1 MNTSLSLN
9 TVLDGGSVPKIWQA
23 EIDFQTIEGWLDRQS
38 LVDRRP
44 TAATATT
51 VKVPSGLS
59 EWQRKKIVR
68 YVDENIDTKLR
79 VSDLSEQV
87 RLSVSRFSKGFNVT
101 FGRPPYDYVLSRRI
115 EAAKYLIASSSEPLS
130 QIAHACGLS
139 DQAHLSKV
147 FKRLVGTTPLK
158 WRKNASVSKTK
169 QWDYLTAGT
178 RAESDHGA
186 EVLHRLLGQTAR
198 PSLAHCHGR

>member
-1 MNTSLSLN
+1 MNKTISFIPLQDEAN
-9 TVLDGGSVPKIWQA
+9 GSKTWGLEA
-23 EIDFQTIEGWLDRQS
+23 DYRAIEGLVERQS
-38 LVDRRP
+38 LADKRIATSVETKEKL
-44 TAATATT
+44 TA
-51 VKVPSGLS
+51 GLS
-59 EWQRKKIVR
+59 EWQRKKIIR
-68 YVDENIDTKLR
+68 YVDGNVDSKLR
-79 VSDLSEQV
+79 VCDLSEQV

-115 EAAKYLIASSSEPLS
+115 EAAKYLIASTDEPLS

-158 WRKNASVSKTK
+158 WRKSASVARST

-178 RAESDHGA
+178 RHAS
-186 EVLHRLLGQTAR
+186 
-198 PSLAHCHGR
+198 GRFDQAVAAL

>member
-1 MNTSLSLN
+1 MDTFLSFS
-9 TVLDGGSVPKIWQA
+9 TVLDSGNAPQVWQA
-23 EIDFQTIEGWLDRQS
+23 EIDFRAIEVWLDLPS

-44 TAATATT
+44 PAATVITEKIA
-51 VKVPSGLS
+51 SGLS

-68 YVDENIDTKLR
+68 YVDENIDTRLR
-79 VSDLSEQV
+79 VSDLSGQV

-115 EAAKYLIASSSEPLS
+115 EAAKYLIASTQEPLS

-158 WRKNASVSKTK
+158 WRKNASVPKTR

-178 RAESDHGA
+178 RAEFDSGA
-186 EVLHRLLGQTAR
+186 QVSG
-198 PSLAHCHGR
+198 GY

>member
-1 MNTSLSLN
+1 MDTSLSFS
-9 TVLDGGSVPKIWQA
+9 TVLDGGNAPHVWQA
-23 EIDFQTIEGWLDRQS
+23 EIDFQTIEGWLARQS
-38 LVDRRP
+38 LADRRP
-44 TAATATT
+44 PATT
-51 VKVPSGLS
+51 TIKEKVTSGLS

-68 YVDENIDTKLR
+68 YVDENIDTRLR

-115 EAAKYLIASSSEPLS
+115 EAAKYLIASTPEPLS

-158 WRKNASVSKTK
+158 WRKNASVSKTR

-178 RAESDHGA
+178 RAEPD
-186 EVLHRLLGQTAR
+186 
-198 PSLAHCHGR
+198 AHVSSGY

>member
-1 MNTSLSLN
+1 MDTFLSFNTA
-9 TVLDGGSVPKIWQA
+9 LDGSDVSQVWHA
-23 EIDFQTIEGWLDRQS
+23 EIDYRTIEGWLDRQA
-38 LVDRRP
+38 LTDRSAP
-44 TAATATT
+44 AVAV
-51 VKVPSGLS
+51 VKEKVTSGLS
-59 EWQRKKIVR
+59 EWQRKKIIR
-68 YVDENIDTKLR
+68 YIDENVDTRLR

-115 EAAKYLIASSSEPLS
+115 EAAKYLIASTQEPLS

-158 WRKNASVSKTK
+158 WRKNASVSKTR

-178 RAESDHGA
+178 RPEADRGA
-186 EVLHRLLGQTAR
+186 QVSVG
-198 PSLAHCHGR
+198 

>member
-1 MNTSLSLN
+1 MDTSLSFS
-9 TVLDGGSVPKIWQA
+9 TVLDGGSAPQVWQA
-23 EIDFQTIEGWLDRQS
+23 EIDFQAFEGWFDRKNLSDRQPP
-38 LVDRRP
+38 V
-44 TAATATT
+44 AVAFKE
-51 VKVPSGLS
+51 KVTSGLS

-68 YVDENIDTKLR
+68 YVDENVDTRLR

-115 EAAKYLIASSSEPLS
+115 EAAKYLIASTQEPLS

-158 WRKNASVSKTK
+158 WRKNASVSKTR
-169 QWDYLTAGT
+169 QWDYLTAGS
-178 RAESDHGA
+178 RAESDIGPQ
-186 EVLHRLLGQTAR
+186 VSVGY
-198 PSLAHCHGR
+198 

>member
-1 MNTSLSLN
+1 MDISLSFHS
-9 TVLDGGSVPKIWQA
+9 TREGSSATQVWQA
-23 EIDFQTIEGWLDRQS
+23 EIDIQTIEGWLDQQN
-38 LVDRRP
+38 LAGRRAS
-44 TAATATT
+44 AATA
-51 VKVPSGLS
+51 VKGKVTAGLS

-68 YVDENIDTKLR
+68 YVDLNIDTKLR

-115 EAAKYLIASSSEPLS
+115 EAAKYLIASTQEPLS

-158 WRKNASVSKTK
+158 WRKNASVSATR
-169 QWDYLTAGT
+169 QWDYLTAGS
-178 RAESDHGA
+178 RADPDGGTQVSIGY
-186 EVLHRLLGQTAR
+186 
-198 PSLAHCHGR
+198 

>member
-1 MNTSLSLN
+1 MNTSFSFTAAAKTESLS
-9 TVLDGGSVPKIWQA
+9 PIWRA
-23 EIDFQTIEGWLDRQS
+23 EIDLRSIEGWLDRQG
-38 LVDRRP
+38 LADRQP
-44 TAATATT
+44 SGTVATKD
-51 VKVPSGLS
+51 KVTSGLS

-68 YVDENIDTKLR
+68 FVDQNIDSRLR

-87 RLSVSRFSKGFNVT
+87 RLSVSRFSKGFNVS

-115 EAAKYLIASSSEPLS
+115 EAAKYLIASTDEPLS

-158 WRKNASVSKTK
+158 WRKNASVIKTR
-169 QWDYLTAGT
+169 QWDYLTAGGRPET
-178 RAESDHGA
+178 DRGVHAS
-186 EVLHRLLGQTAR
+186 TAF
-198 PSLAHCHGR
+198 

>member
-1 MNTSLSLN
+1 MDTFLSLN
-9 TVLDGGSVPKIWQA
+9 AAQDVGNASQVWHA
-23 EIDFQTIEGWLDRQS
+23 EIDYRTIEGWLDRQAILGRS
-38 LVDRRP
+38 AP
-44 TAATATT
+44 TAAV
-51 VKVPSGLS
+51 VKERVISGLS
-59 EWQRKKIVR
+59 EWQRKKIIR
-68 YVDENIDTKLR
+68 YIDENVDSRLR

-115 EAAKYLIASSSEPLS
+115 EAAKYLIASTHEPLS

-158 WRKNASVSKTK
+158 WRKNASVPKTR

-178 RAESDHGA
+178 RSEN
-186 EVLHRLLGQTAR
+186 
-198 PSLAHCHGR
+198 GRIVHASMVF

>member
-1 MNTSLSLN
+1 MDTSLSFSA
-9 TVLDGGSVPKIWQA
+9 TLDGGSASQIWHA
-23 EIDFQTIEGWLDRQS
+23 EVDYGTIDGWLDRQS
-38 LVDRRP
+38 LADRIIP
-44 TAATATT
+44 AVAVAKE
-51 VKVPSGLS
+51 KVPSGLS
-59 EWQRKKIVR
+59 EWQRKKIIR
-68 YVDENIDTKLR
+68 YVDENVDTRLR

-115 EAAKYLIASSSEPLS
+115 EAAKYLIASTDEPLS

-158 WRKNASVSKTK
+158 WRKNASVSATRR
-169 QWDYLTAGT
+169 WDYLKGGD
-178 RAESDHGA
+178 RCGLNPDM
-186 EVLHRLLGQTAR
+186 RM
-198 PSLAHCHGR
+198 PLAY

>member
-1 MNTSLSLN
+1 MDTSHSFS
-9 TVLDGGSVPKIWQA
+9 TVLDRSGTAQFWQA
-23 EIDFQTIEGWLDRQS
+23 EIDFRAIEGWPRQQS
-38 LVDRRP
+38 VADEKARP
-44 TAATATT
+44 AASIKG
-51 VKVPSGLS
+51 KVTSGLT

-68 YVDENIDTKLR
+68 YVDENVDARLR
-79 VSDLSEQV
+79 VIDLSEQV

-115 EAAKYLIASSSEPLS
+115 EAAKYLIASTQEPLS

-158 WRKNASVSKTK
+158 WRKNASVAKTR
-169 QWDYLTAGT
+169 QWDYLATGT
-178 RAESDHGA
+178 HLGTDHGSN
-186 EVLHRLLGQTAR
+186 V
-198 PSLAHCHGR
+198 SVSY

>member
-1 MNTSLSLN
+1 MDTSLSFN
-9 TVLDGGSVPKIWQA
+9 IAQEGISATQVWQA
-23 EIDFQTIEGWLDRQS
+23 EIDIQTIEGWLDRQT
-38 LVDRRP
+38 LADRRA
-44 TAATATT
+44 TAATA
-51 VKVPSGLS
+51 VKGKVTAGLS

-68 YVDENIDTKLR
+68 YVDENIDTRLR

-115 EAAKYLIASSSEPLS
+115 EAAKYLIASTQEPLS

-139 DQAHLSKV
+139 YQAHIAKDY
-147 FKRLVGTTPLK
+147 KRLVGTTQLK
-158 WRKNASVSKTK
+158 WRKNASVSKTR

-178 RAESDHGA
+178 RAEPDRDAYISVGY
-186 EVLHRLLGQTAR
+186 
-198 PSLAHCHGR
+198 

>member
-1 MNTSLSLN
+1 MDTSLSFI
-9 TVLDGGSVPKIWQA
+9 TVLDGGSAPQVWHA
-23 EIDFQTIEGWLDRQS
+23 DVGSLAIEGWLDRQS
-38 LVDRRP
+38 LEDQRP
-44 TAATATT
+44 PAAIAI
-51 VKVPSGLS
+51 KEKLPSGLS
-59 EWQRKKIVR
+59 EWQRKKIIR
-68 YVDENIDTKLR
+68 YVDDNVDSRLR

-115 EAAKYLIASSSEPLS
+115 EAAKYLIASTREPLS

-158 WRKNASVSKTK
+158 WRRNASVPKTR
-169 QWDYLTAGT
+169 QWDYLTEGT
-178 RAESDHGA
+178 NVEF
-186 EVLHRLLGQTAR
+186 
-198 PSLAHCHGR
+198 GRGSPAYVDC

>member
-1 MNTSLSLN
+1 MDTSLTFN
-9 TVLDGGSVPKIWQA
+9 ARLDNAGVSEAWQA
-23 EIDFQTIEGWLDRQS
+23 EIDYRTIEGWLDRQA
-38 LVDRRP
+38 LTDRSSRP
-44 TAATATT
+44 VAV
-51 VKVPSGLS
+51 VKDKVTSGLS
-59 EWQRKKIVR
+59 EWQRKKVIR
-68 YVDENIDTKLR
+68 YIDENVDTRLR

-115 EAAKYLIASSSEPLS
+115 EAAKYLIASTHEPLS

-158 WRKNASVSKTK
+158 WRKNASVSKTR
-169 QWDYLTAGT
+169 QWDYLTAG
-178 RAESDHGA
+178 S
-186 EVLHRLLGQTAR
+186 R
-198 PSLAHCHGR
+198 PEADRVVHASMAC

>member
-1 MNTSLSLN
+1 MDTSLSFHTALEGRSA
-9 TVLDGGSVPKIWQA
+9 TQVWQA
-23 EIDFQTIEGWLDRQS
+23 EIDIQTIEGWLDRQT
-38 LVDRRP
+38 LADRRA
-44 TAATATT
+44 TVATAI
-51 VKVPSGLS
+51 KGRVPAGLS
-59 EWQRKKIVR
+59 EWQRKKIIR
-68 YVDENIDTKLR
+68 YVDENIDTRLR

-115 EAAKYLIASSSEPLS
+115 EAAKYLIASTPEPLS

-158 WRKNASVSKTK
+158 WRKNASVSKTR

-178 RAESDHGA
+178 RAEPD
-186 EVLHRLLGQTAR
+186 
-198 PSLAHCHGR
+198 AHISIGY

>member
-1 MNTSLSLN
+1 MNKTITFIPFQDEAL
-9 TVLDGGSVPKIWQA
+9 GSKTWGLEA
-23 EIDFQTIEGWLDRQS
+23 DYRAIEGLVERQS
-38 LVDRRP
+38 LADKRIATSVEAKEKL
-44 TAATATT
+44 TA
-51 VKVPSGLS
+51 GLS
-59 EWQRKKIVR
+59 EWQRKKIIR
-68 YVDENIDTKLR
+68 YVDGNVDSKLR
-79 VSDLSEQV
+79 VCDLSEQV

-115 EAAKYLIASSSEPLS
+115 EAAKYLIASTDEPLS

-158 WRKNASVSKTK
+158 WRKSASVALST

-178 RAESDHGA
+178 RRETSTFEQLSAT
-186 EVLHRLLGQTAR
+186 V
-198 PSLAHCHGR
+198 